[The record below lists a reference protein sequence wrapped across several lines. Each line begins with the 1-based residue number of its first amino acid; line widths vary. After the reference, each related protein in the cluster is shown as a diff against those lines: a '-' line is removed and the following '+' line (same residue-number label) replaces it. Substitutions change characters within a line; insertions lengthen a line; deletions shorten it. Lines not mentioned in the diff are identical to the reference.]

1 MDNKIKWIYNPKIID
16 YLPKSEYTENPE
28 YLPPNKC
35 GTYLILK
42 TQVCQIK
49 IFTIL

>member
-1 MDNKIKWIYNPKIID
+1 MYNKIKWIYYPKIID
-16 YLPKSEYTENPE
+16 YFSECTENPE
-28 YLPPNKC
+28 YLPPKKNKC

-49 IFTIL
+49 IFAIL